1 MTTAT
6 KFNKYQIYGILKNYH
21 WMLRE
26 IQRIDKEL
34 SITDFT
40 GVAQYG
46 VEATLP
52 HAVGIV
58 GRALENEIV
67 RRNDKSVRLYKY
79 IEEVNYIN
87 EHKGSITDEKEKVI
101 LDCLL
106 DGVSITSIALLFKTN
121 RKQIHKMID
130 NIVDKLHDK

>member
-1 MTTAT
+1 
-6 KFNKYQIYGILKNYH
+6 
-21 WMLRE
+21 MLRE